1 MSRLIDRLLQR
12 RTPPDDERVRQDA
25 EVVYLTAKSAA
36 TLRRAEHLIRLAR
49 VDAEMAAGSAKQ
61 RVAR

>member
-1 MSRLIDRLLQR
+1 VSRLIDLFLGRQ
-12 RTPPDDERVRQDA
+12 TPPDDDRVRQDA

>member
-1 MSRLIDRLLQR
+1 MGRLLDIILQR
-12 RTPPDDERVRQDA
+12 PTLPDRQGD

-36 TLRRAEHLIRLAR
+36 TLRRVEHLVRLAR
-49 VDAEMAAGSAKQ
+49 VDAELAASTAKQ